1 MRGRPWHPGY
11 GHHTIGGWK
20 SISCHLETQFF
31 SSVIFQ
37 SGETGKN
44 CINAWNV
51 SKKSILGHGW
61 QFGFAPLSKIQNLSP
76 ENDKSTCLSPL
87 LTQMHFVFSIPVFV
101 STNRQIEK
109 PVDKRICFQIAS
121 LVWSLLF
128 EVKGIANHNINTWGH
143 LRTTFHVNFDSY
155 LTSTQLDKTV
165 LKEILLTR
173 WHLKDAGPSIIIH
186 TIDNLVLEINV

>member
-1 MRGRPWHPGY
+1 MADNSDLPPSV
-11 GHHTIGGWK
+11 K
-20 SISCHLETQFF
+20 SRFC
-31 SSVIFQ
+31 
-37 SGETGKN
+37 
-44 CINAWNV
+44 
-51 SKKSILGHGW
+51 
-61 QFGFAPLSKIQNLSP
+61 PLKTTNP
-76 ENDKSTCLSPL
+76 HVCL
-87 LTQMHFVFSIPVFV
+87 LTKMHFVFSIPVFV

-155 LTSTQLDKTV
+155 LSSTQLDKTV

-173 WHLKDAGPSIIIH
+173 
-186 TIDNLVLEINV
+186 